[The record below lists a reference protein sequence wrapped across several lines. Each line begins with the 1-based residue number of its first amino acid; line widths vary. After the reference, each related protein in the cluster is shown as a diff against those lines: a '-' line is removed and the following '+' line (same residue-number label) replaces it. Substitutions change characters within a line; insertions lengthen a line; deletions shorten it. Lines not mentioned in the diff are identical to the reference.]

1 MRDFL
6 DAGADPNAHDGNAHG
21 GTPLHLAI
29 MENSAEIAALLIEGN
44 AEEGSRKADPNLLT
58 DDEWAYGPGNQSA
71 LDLALAESPE
81 CAQMLKSKLAT
92 HDENALYVYG
102 WDHLDYHDDEGNL
115 WIGSGL
121 FIDNAGNLCEYQE
134 EEGRVNLAG
143 ALDNDI
149 ARIAE
154 EIRD

>member
-102 WDHLDYHDDEGNL
+102 WDHLDCHDDE
-115 WIGSGL
+115 
-121 FIDNAGNLCEYQE
+121 GNLCEYQE